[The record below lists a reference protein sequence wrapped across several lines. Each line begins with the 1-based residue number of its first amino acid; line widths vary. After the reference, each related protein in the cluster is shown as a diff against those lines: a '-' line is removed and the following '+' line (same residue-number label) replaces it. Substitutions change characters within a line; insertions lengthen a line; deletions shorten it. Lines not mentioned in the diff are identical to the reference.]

1 MKNDEFRKPLIKS
14 AAVIVGAI
22 ILFIIVGSSGAGSTG
37 GGIMALFSG
46 IGNTIL
52 FAIGMTVS
60 IILSICVLIGIFLAS
75 VSMVNGPLASEMYQH
90 LKKKISR

>member
-1 MKNDEFRKPLIKS
+1 MKNNEFRKPLMKS
-14 AAVIVGAI
+14 AAVVVGAI
-22 ILFIIVGSSGAGSTG
+22 ILFTVVGSSGAGSTG

-52 FAIGMTVS
+52 FAIGITIS
-60 IILSICVLIGIFLAS
+60 ILISISVLIGIFLAS
-75 VSMVNGPLASEMYQH
+75 VSMVNGPLASEMYQD